1 MHASQLGSTDP
12 VHALDSARS
21 AAQQALE
28 LDGTLAEAYTSLA
41 FVQMQADYRWS
52 EAEETFGRAIELDPN
67 RADAREFYA
76 LELTA
81 QGRFDEGLREIRLAQ
96 DLEPDGWALKAA
108 YATILYYGRRY
119 DESLAILDQIA
130 KDTRAYGKLGDVIAP
145 NYWAKSMPAEALGA
159 VLQLKAPFTPYLRN
173 LLLASAYARA
183 KQEKEA
189 RELLD
194 EFKVRPKSEL
204 GYYLALAHLGLGEK
218 AEALQDLETDYTR
231 RSAEILFIAV
241 DPMMDDLRADARFQ
255 ALLARMQLNSTR
267 H

>member
-1 MHASQLGSTDP
+1 
-12 VHALDSARS
+12 
-21 AAQQALE
+21 
-28 LDGTLAEAYTSLA
+28 
-41 FVQMQADYRWS
+41 
-52 EAEETFGRAIELDPN
+52 
-67 RADAREFYA
+67 
-76 LELTA
+76 
-81 QGRFDEGLREIRLAQ
+81 
-96 DLEPDGWALKAA
+96 
-108 YATILYYGRRY
+108 
-119 DESLAILDQIA
+119 
-130 KDTRAYGKLGDVIAP
+130 
-145 NYWAKSMPAEALGA
+145 MPGEALAA

-183 KQEKEA
+183 KQEKKA

-194 EFKVRPKSEL
+194 EFKVRPESEL

-218 AEALQDLETDYTR
+218 AEALQDLETDYKR